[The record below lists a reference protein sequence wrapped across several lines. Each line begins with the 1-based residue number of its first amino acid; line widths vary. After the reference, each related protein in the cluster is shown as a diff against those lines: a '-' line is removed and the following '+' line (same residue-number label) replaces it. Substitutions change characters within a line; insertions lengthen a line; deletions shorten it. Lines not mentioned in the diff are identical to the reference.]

1 MVGTERGLS
10 PSAPSRSHK
19 VSELEGVCVSV
30 FLCLTH
36 CTVLESLREC
46 QFNSEGSLSLQS
58 PGTC

>member
-10 PSAPSRSHK
+10 ASTPSGSCE

-36 CTVLESLREC
+36 CAVLESLREC
-46 QFNSEGSLSLQS
+46 QFNSEGSLSLQP